1 MKDIIDVKVIL
12 INSVVVLKSVK
23 LRLGLR
29 LSFVPPQLRCD
40 GTSLSLSPS
49 LSLTDFGQAA
59 PSDLL
64 AALTF
69 LSLS

>member
-1 MKDIIDVKVIL
+1 MPIFLKDIIGVKVML
-12 INSVVVLKSVK
+12 INFVVVLKSVK

-29 LSFVPPQLRCD
+29 
-40 GTSLSLSPS
+40 

-64 AALTF
+64 AALAF